1 MLYARTKE
9 ADHTLKVNGK
19 KIIKTVC
26 GLSLTPQTRRPFRRL
41 YVDAQKKPCDVCVA
55 IERKKIEDAKGWG
68 TVSGFTDFETI

>member
-9 ADHTLKVNGK
+9 ADHSLKVNGK

-26 GLSLTPQTRRPFRRL
+26 GLSLTPQTRRPFKWL

-55 IERKKIEDAKGWG
+55 IERKKIEDAKGYG
-68 TVSGFTDFETI
+68 TLSGFQDWEMV